1 MNVNRDVTA
10 NATREAAGEAARD
23 PTRAAAR
30 AVVIGAS
37 MAGLLAARI
46 LSERFAEVWLLERDE
61 LPDAA
66 AARKGTPHAVQP
78 HGLLARGRE
87 IIEELFPGFTDAL
100 VAQGGLRGD
109 VGQDVVFD
117 ADRSRMARQ
126 RIGSVGVLA
135 SRLAIEA
142 ELRRRVRRLPGVRL
156 LTQVDVVEPAYDAAS
171 RRVTGVR
178 LVHRDGGTASA
189 DIASAD
195 TASADTG
202 AAQRSEAAT
211 VAADL
216 VVDCTGRGSRSLS
229 WLDSWGYEPA
239 FEERV
244 RVDLSY
250 TSAYFV
256 RDEAE
261 CGDVA
266 GVISTATPSLPRPG
280 VLLAQEPDREGRQRW
295 VAAVGGYGGDHPDVS
310 LDGMRTRARAIG
322 GAELVA
328 VTERGRLLG
337 PVMRYRFPHSQ
348 RRHYERMARFP
359 AGYLVMGDALAS
371 FNPIYG
377 QGMTV
382 AACEALE
389 LRAALRSGLDGLA
402 PRFFRAAAKVID
414 IPWQTAVG
422 SDLALPMV
430 PGPRPLPVR
439 LVNAYIAQVYRAAAT
454 DPVVATAFL
463 RVMHML
469 SKPPS
474 LMVPGVMWRVYR
486 AGGRATGGVAAPATA
501 PAGEL
506 QVR

>member
-10 NATREAAGEAARD
+10 NAPRD
-23 PTRAAAR
+23 PARPATRDAAR

-66 AARKGTPHAVQP
+66 AARKGTPHAMQP
-78 HGLLARGRE
+78 HGLLARGRQ

-100 VAQGGLRGD
+100 VAQGGLCGD
-109 VGQDVVFD
+109 VGLDVVFD

-126 RIGSVGVLA
+126 RIGCVGVLA

-156 LTQVDVVEPAYDAAS
+156 MTQVDVVEPAYDAAS

-178 LVHRDGGTASA
+178 LVHRDGGAA
-189 DIASAD
+189 C
-195 TASADTG
+195 ADTG
-202 AAQRSEAAT
+202 ASQGSEVET
-211 VAADL
+211 VAANL
-216 VVDCTGRGSRSLS
+216 VVDCSGRGSRSLS
-229 WLDSWGYEPA
+229 WLDGWGFEPA

-250 TSAYFV
+250 TSAYFL
-256 RDEAE
+256 RDEDD

-266 GVISTATPSLPRPG
+266 GVISTATPGLPRPA
-280 VLLAQEPDREGRQRW
+280 VLLAQEPDPEGRQRW
-295 VAAVGGYGGDHPDVS
+295 VAAVGGYGGDHPEVS
-310 LDGMRTRARAIG
+310 LEGMRARARAIG
-322 GAELVA
+322 GAELIA

-389 LRAALRSGLDGLA
+389 LRAALRRGLDGLA

-414 IPWQTAVG
+414 VPWQTAVG

-439 LVNAYIAQVYRAAAT
+439 LVNAYIAHVYRAAAT

-463 RVMHML
+463 KVMHML

-474 LMVPGVMWRVYR
+474 LMGPGVMWRVFR
-486 AGGRATGGVAAPATA
+486 ASGRAAGGVAAPATA
-501 PAGEL
+501 PAGQL
-506 QVR
+506 QVP